1 MSDERMVTQTV
12 VVDTTPE
19 LAFEA
24 VTQASELRE
33 WMCDRAETEV
43 WPGGRY
49 EVRWQSGYRAEGT
62 FTELNPPHR
71 AAFTWHGT
79 DEPGQTAVTAII
91 TPRDEGVEVALI
103 HSGFGPGA
111 EWDAPLAASGEGWAS
126 GLENLKSTLETGVD
140 LRLARQPFLG
150 INLDLLTPERAAQE
164 GIAVERGIY
173 VLDAV
178 EGSGADAAGLGH
190 GDVIVALG
198 GKVTLS
204 FQELTA
210 ALRAHRAGEVVDVEL
225 VRRQARETVQVTL
238 GQRPQVDVPNTAEEL
253 ASLLAERY
261 GEVNTELKAAVEGLT
276 EEETEQAPAEGEWSV
291 KHILA
296 HLSSDERAVLHVL
309 VNVAVNGWLDIAPIS
324 PDQIPGQLEAVLV
337 VTPTLQ
343 ALVERLFA
351 DEAELVA
358 FLRRLPSETMAH
370 KARFRRIGQRV
381 LFGPDHTR
389 EHIRQIQ
396 RTIQVVRGG

>member
-12 VVDTTPE
+12 VVDATPE

-24 VTQASELRE
+24 VTRASELRE
-33 WMCDRAETEV
+33 WLCDRAETGV

-62 FTELNPPHR
+62 FTELDPPHR

-79 DEPGQTAVTAII
+79 DEPGQTAVAFTI
-91 TPRDEGVEVALI
+91 TSLDAKVEVALV

-111 EWDAPLAASGEGWAS
+111 EWDAPLAASEEGWAS

-173 VLDAV
+173 VLEAV

-198 GKVTLS
+198 GKDTLS
-204 FQELTA
+204 FQELTG
-210 ALRAHRAGEVVDVEL
+210 ALRAHHAGDVVEVEL
-225 VRRQARETVQVTL
+225 VRRQARETVRVTL
-238 GQRPQVDVPNTAEEL
+238 GQRPHVDVPSTAEEL

-261 GEVNTELKAAVEGLT
+261 GEASAELKAAIKGLT
-276 EEETEQAPAEGEWSV
+276 EEEAEQAPAEGEWPV
-291 KHILA
+291 KLILA
-296 HLSSDERAVLHVL
+296 HQSSDERAFLHVL
-309 VNVAVNGWLDIAPIS
+309 VNVAVNGWLDAAPIS

-343 ALVERLFA
+343 GLVERVFA

-358 FLRRLPSETMAH
+358 FLRRLPSETVAH
-370 KARFRRIGQRV
+370 KARFRRLGQAV
-381 LFGPDHTR
+381 LFRPDHTR

-396 RTIQVVRGG
+396 RTIQVVRGD